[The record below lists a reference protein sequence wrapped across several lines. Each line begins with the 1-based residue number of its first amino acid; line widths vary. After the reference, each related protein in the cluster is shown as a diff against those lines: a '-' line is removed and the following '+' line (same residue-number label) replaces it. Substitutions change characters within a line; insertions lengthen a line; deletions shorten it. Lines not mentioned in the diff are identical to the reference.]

1 MHLVGVGS
9 YGASTIGSLWLDEA
23 RRRQLESGG
32 TLRWMA
38 SENSVAALLTNRLLQ
53 RALLS
58 GADIS
63 VDNGHGPFLPPEG
76 SHIVVGLG
84 GEGAIRLVEAA
95 GKGRVR
101 ACTIHALMPFS
112 FDVYRDRAVQA
123 AAALKLWEIA
133 NQDARLLI
141 VDAAE
146 YTQTHESAAVV
157 QKRIQDHVQDS
168 VCRHLGNME
177 SRLLA

>member
-9 YGASTIGSLWLDEA
+9 YGGSTIGSLWLDEA
-23 RRRQLESGG
+23 RRRQLDSGG
-32 TLRWMA
+32 PLKWMA

-58 GADIS
+58 GADIT
-63 VDNGHGPFLPPEG
+63 VDNGNGPFLPPER

-84 GEGAIRLVEAA
+84 GEGAISLVEAA
-95 GKGRVR
+95 AEGRVR
-101 ACTIHALMPFS
+101 ACTIHALLAFS

-123 AAALKLWEIA
+123 ASALKLWEIA

-146 YTQTHESAAVV
+146 YTQTNESAAVV

-177 SRLLA
+177 RWLLA